1 MAERY
6 YFHLRNAY
14 GISLDEVGTRLDGP
28 GAAAGEALRVARLI
42 MREPSSYQD
51 WRGWAVQVV
60 DQNRAAVFV
69 VAFESVRA
77 VTGGDCEKQDAR
89 SGAATGARSAE
100 ASSRA

>member
-14 GISLDEVGTRLDGP
+14 GVSLDEVGMRLEGP
-28 GAAAGEALRVARLI
+28 RAAAGEALRVARLI
-42 MREPSSYQD
+42 MREPSSYKD

-60 DQNRAAVFV
+60 DQDRATVFV

-77 VTGGDCEKQDAR
+77 VSCGELDRRHAP
-89 SGAATGARSAE
+89 SGAGGAHPGEPRSLT
-100 ASSRA
+100 